1 MKFQYFSDIHTEQY
15 KSNHK
20 KLKRIQEFII
30 PSAPYLII
38 AGDIGDPF
46 SNLYKEFLSYLSLLF
61 EHIFIVAGNH
71 EYYGQHDMFEVQEEI
86 KNFTVSLGNVT
97 FLENDI
103 FHIPNTNISIYG
115 ATFWSD
121 IQKNEE
127 DDIKYYITDYRCIPN
142 FSIENSKQLYVAS
155 CDNLNNALDTFTIRN
170 FVIIS
175 HHLPLY
181 SLLDPKYLGAKPSLS
196 SAFASNIVA
205 SYNPRILA
213 WVAGH
218 THKSCEYGKFHVNPI
233 GYKDENLKYDYNK
246 TFEIQL
252 NPHEYI

>member
-20 KLKRIQEFII
+20 KWKRIQKFII

-46 SNLYKEFLSYLSLLF
+46 TILYKEFLAYLSPLF

-71 EYYGQHDMFEVQEEI
+71 EYYGQRDMNEVQEEI
-86 KNFTVSLGNVT
+86 RKFTASLGNVA

-103 FHIPNTNISIYG
+103 FHIPNSNISVYG

-127 DDIKYYITDYRCIPN
+127 DDIKYYITDYTCIPN
-142 FSIENSKQLYVAS
+142 FSIETSKQLFSVS
-155 CDNLNNALDTFTIRN
+155 CDKLNDALDTYTTRN

-175 HHLPLY
+175 HHLPSY
-181 SLLDPKYLGAKPSLS
+181 SLIDPKYLHAKPSLS
-196 SAFASNIVA
+196 SAFASNIV
-205 SYNPRILA
+205 YTHNPRILA
-213 WVAGH
+213 WVTGH
-218 THKSCEYGKFHVNPI
+218 THTSCEQGKFHVNPI
-233 GYKDENLKYDYNK
+233 GYKGENLKYDFNK
-246 TFEIQL
+246 TFEI
-252 NPHEYI
+252 